1 MLILLHIVGT
11 GEPVLV
17 NPAHIVSCTPLTGKH
32 GGSEVW
38 FDIDQHNGFAVHES
52 LQEIQEALTD
62 ARRVVVDAGRNTR
75 AGYGWPV

>member
-17 NPAHIVSCTPLTGKH
+17 NPAHIVTCTPLAPRLGLPARLD

-38 FDIDQHNGFAVHES
+38 FDIDQHNGFAVQES
-52 LQEIQEALTD
+52 LQDILE
-62 ARRVVVDAGRNTR
+62 RSRG
-75 AGYGWPV
+75 

>member
-17 NPAHIVSCTPLTGKH
+17 NPAHIVTCTPLTSSR

-38 FDIDQHNGFAVHES
+38 FDIDQHNGFAVQEG
-52 LQEIQEALTD
+52 LQDILE
-62 ARRVVVDAGRNTR
+62 RSRG
-75 AGYGWPV
+75 

>member
-17 NPAHIVSCTPLTGKH
+17 NPAHIVTCTPLTGKH

-38 FDIDQHNGFAVHES
+38 FDIDQHNGFSVRENLADIMTAVVLSRQTE
-52 LQEIQEALTD
+52 LD
-62 ARRVVVDAGRNTR
+62 
-75 AGYGWPV
+75 